1 MIKADRMSP
10 RQIEQKKDVSVRS
23 LSTSHWYALL
33 RRLRRAL
40 ARIGLVDDF
49 AERMLRDA
57 EIRAVIEA
65 TTR

>member
-1 MIKADRMSP
+1 MIKADQMLQR
-10 RQIEQKKDVSVRS
+10 RVEQKKDVSVRS
-23 LSTSHWYALL
+23 LSTSYWYALL

-40 ARIGLVDDF
+40 ARMGIVDDF